1 MVARLSAF
9 VIWALVAATA
19 VFWGLRLLVRAPAAP
34 SYAVAVG
41 DAAAVRADLSRV
53 LGSAPVAAAAAVAAP
68 EVSSRFKLLG
78 IMAPKGTQ
86 AAAAPSGSGV
96 ALIAVDGKPPKAFVV
111 GSQLDG
117 DLVLQSVSLRTA
129 SIGPAQGAASVKLEL
144 PALPAAATGTL
155 APFASGS
162 PSPSVPVPPPVAPPQ
177 PVPPRPGLAP
187 GQMPPAQMPPPQAM
201 PAPMPPP
208 VQAQQNPPV
217 VAPPPQRDQNLPT
230 K

>member
-1 MVARLSAF
+1 M
-9 VIWALVAATA
+9 AATA

-53 LGSAPVAAAAAVAAP
+53 LGSAPVTAAAAVAAP
-68 EVSSRFKLLG
+68 EASSRFKLIG
-78 IMAPKGTQ
+78 IMAPKGAQ
-86 AAAAPSGSGV
+86 AAVAPTSTGV
-96 ALIAVDGKPPKAFVV
+96 ALIAVDGKPPKAYVV

-144 PALPAAATGTL
+144 PALPAAATGSL
-155 APFASGS
+155 APLSSGS
-162 PSPSVPVPPPVAPPQ
+162 STGMPAPVLAPAPVALPQPVSPRPGLVPAPASMPVPPPQA
-177 PVPPRPGLAP
+177 VP
-187 GQMPPAQMPPPQAM
+187 PPPQQQQ
-201 PAPMPPP
+201 P
-208 VQAQQNPPV
+208 VEGPQNLPG
-217 VAPPPQRDQNLPT
+217 VAPPPQRDPNLPT